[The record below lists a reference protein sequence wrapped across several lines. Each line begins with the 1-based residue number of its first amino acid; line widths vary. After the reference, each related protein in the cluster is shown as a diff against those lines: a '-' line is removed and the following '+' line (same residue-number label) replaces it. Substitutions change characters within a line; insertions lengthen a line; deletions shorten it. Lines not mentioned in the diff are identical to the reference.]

1 MSKES
6 IRVAISMG
14 DFNGI
19 GAEVVLKALSNPKI
33 TEICTPCIYGSSKV
47 ISFYKKMLNLNDMHL
62 NIVKSASQI
71 HTRKLNLIAC
81 WEEETPINPGTP
93 SEEAGAYAF
102 KALEAA
108 VRDVKNGEIDVLV
121 TAPLD
126 KSTVNTNDRPFNG
139 HTEYLAE
146 RDGAARHM
154 MLLVCDELRVG
165 LVTGHV
171 PLKEVA
177 SKINK
182 EVIMDAIAM
191 LHDTLKSDFGLTK
204 PRIAVFGLN
213 PHAGDQGLLGDEETK
228 FILPAVKDAMGAG
241 IYAFGPYPAD
251 GFFGSDEF
259 KKFDAVLA
267 MYHDQGLVPFKLLG
281 FEDGVNYTAG
291 LSFVRTSPDHGT
303 AYAIAGQGI
312 AIEASLRNA
321 IYLAIDLYRRKKQI
335 SENNEKPL
343 RFSAMRRERFRM
355 DF

>member
-19 GAEVVLKALSNPKI
+19 GVEVVLKALSNPKM

-62 NIVKSASQI
+62 NIVKSAAQI
-71 HTRKLNLIAC
+71 QLRKLNLIAC
-81 WEEETPINPGTP
+81 WEEETPIVPGTP

-108 VRDVKNGEIDVLV
+108 VRDVKNGEMDVLV

-126 KSTVNTNDRPFNG
+126 KSTVNRSDRPFSG

-146 RDGAARHM
+146 SDNAARHM

-171 PLKEVA
+171 PLKEVSSQI
-177 SKINK
+177 SKARI
-182 EVIMDAIAM
+182 IDSITM
-191 LHDTLKSDFGLTK
+191 LHDTLKSDFGITT
-204 PRIAVFGLN
+204 PRIAVLGLN

-228 FILPAVKDAMGAG
+228 FILPAVKEAVDAGV
-241 IYAFGPYPAD
+241 YAFGPYPAD
-251 GFFGSDEF
+251 GFFGSDAF
-259 KKFDAVLA
+259 RKFDAVLA

-303 AYAIAGQGI
+303 AYAIAGQGT

-321 IYLAIDLYRRKKQI
+321 IYLAIDLYRRRKQI
-335 SENNEKPL
+335 AENGEKPL